1 MTLRRIAGSTKT
13 LRLLMSKCSH
23 SQLENCDFTSIMK
36 ADKGECLL
44 ESLNLVQSSI
54 VFPFENKSGNL
65 AKLKK
70 LGLINSKFAVP
81 DEVKLHNV

>member
-1 MTLRRIAGSTKT
+1 M
-13 LRLLMSKCSH
+13 
-23 SQLENCDFTSIMK
+23 
-36 ADKGECLL
+36 L